1 MHAGQ
6 GQVIVIS
13 QVVHLGDIVACE
25 PVVRKVRREMP
36 KSFIVF
42 ALHRNYR
49 ELADASAEIDHVLSV
64 SCVTEWAWFAGS
76 GLFDCII
83 DLNIDGRT
91 CEICDVPWHKPG
103 GNQGVT
109 VKNYYNSGSLLEAY
123 CNSAGFVA
131 PLDGPRIETR
141 PVDISIVNRLN
152 LPERFVVL
160 HADSNEKERELPV
173 TAWRQI
179 LLYINSQWR
188 LPVVEI
194 GLKTIVLS
202 PNDVANRSL
211 CGQLSILQSAE
222 VIRRCVLFLGIDSG
236 PAHLANATGA
246 YGLIL
251 LGQYRNFRRYV
262 PYSGDYANGI
272 RSELIFHDGPVAEI
286 PVQRVTEAIDRRLST
301 LVSVTPK
308 NRKNRG

>member
-1 MHAGQ
+1 MHAEQ

-36 KSFIVF
+36 RSLIVF

-49 ELADASAEIDHVLSV
+49 ELADANAEIDHVLPV
-64 SCVTEWAWFAGS
+64 TCVTEWAWFAGS
-76 GLFDCII
+76 GLFDRII

-91 CEICDVPWHKPG
+91 CELCDVPWHKTG
-103 GNQGVT
+103 GNRGVT
-109 VKNYYNSGSLLEAY
+109 VKNYFNYGSLLEAY
-123 CNSAGFVA
+123 CNSAGLVA

-141 PVDISIVNRLN
+141 PDDISVINRLC
-152 LPERFVVL
+152 LPERFVIL
-160 HADSNEKERELPV
+160 HADCNEKERELPV
-173 TAWRQI
+173 TVWRQI
-179 LLYINSQWR
+179 VLHINTHWR

-194 GLKTIVLS
+194 GLKTVVLS
-202 PNDVANRSL
+202 QNDVTNRSL

-236 PAHLANATGA
+236 PGHLANATGA
-246 YGLIL
+246 YGLIV
-251 LGQYRNFRRYV
+251 LGHYRNFRRYV

-272 RSELIFHDGPVAEI
+272 RSELIYHDGPLAEM
-286 PVQRVTEAIDRRLST
+286 PVQRITEAIDRRLSA
-301 LVSVTPK
+301 VVAS
-308 NRKNRG
+308 NRRNALP